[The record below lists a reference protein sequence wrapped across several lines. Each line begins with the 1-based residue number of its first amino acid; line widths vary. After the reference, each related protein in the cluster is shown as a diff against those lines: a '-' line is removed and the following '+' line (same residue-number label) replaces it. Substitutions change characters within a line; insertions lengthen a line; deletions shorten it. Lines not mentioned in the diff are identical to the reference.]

1 VSTVALAAIL
11 LWVGSRI
18 GGRLAAPGQG
28 RAYRLVLSL
37 VAGLVA
43 FYLLQTALD
52 LVGIRWT
59 RWSLGLGLA
68 VLGGAGHFLVARRG
82 GGSRSSPSPEA
93 TRLSS
98 DLGWGDAVAFGA
110 LAVFALF
117 APTLWVT
124 TPDWAYHWGLK
135 AQRYFLAGEVDLQ
148 LLTRP
153 WNWSIHPDY
162 PNLLPDLHAA
172 TAILAGRFAAPAQM
186 LWSVVFFALLL
197 VAARELLRQQ
207 GVDRGA
213 RQATMALLGL
223 LVGGFALR
231 QLGAGAAD
239 WPLGLALLLGLPALL
254 GAPEEEGERQLGAPE
269 PAAELQLGLAAALAA
284 GSKIEGVA
292 LAAAMVAVLWLRRGR
307 RLTLG
312 AALRSAVLPAAVVLP
327 WLAVALRHH
336 LFLDYAAGGPE
347 LRHLVAVGAA
357 LLEAMAGPAWSGL
370 LAAVFLPLPLLFV
383 PRARAFAAVACLQL
397 LVYGYVYLSSPAGH
411 RFYVLSTF
419 ARLALH
425 LIAAA
430 LVATA
435 AVLWGPRAAPR
446 SPQALR

>member
-1 VSTVALAAIL
+1 MSTVALAAIL
-11 LWVGSRI
+11 LWVGSRFV
-18 GGRLAAPGQG
+18 APLTVAGQG
-28 RAYRLVLSL
+28 RAYRLVVSL
-37 VAGLVA
+37 VAGLIA
-43 FYLLQTALD
+43 LYLLQTALD
-52 LVGIRWT
+52 LAGIRWT
-59 RWSLGLGLA
+59 RWSLGVGLLA
-68 VLGGAGHFLVARRG
+68 IAGCGHFVVARRYDG
-82 GGSRSSPSPEA
+82 LDEP

-98 DLGWGDAVAFGA
+98 DLGWGDAVAGGA
-110 LAVFALF
+110 VAVFGLF

-135 AQRYFLAGEVDLQ
+135 AQRYFLAGEVDLG

-153 WNWSIHPDY
+153 WSWSLHPDY
-162 PNLLPDLHAA
+162 PHLLPDLHAA
-172 TAILAGRFAAPAQM
+172 TAILAGRFAAPEQM

-197 VAARELLRQQ
+197 VVARELLRQQ

-223 LVGGFALR
+223 LAGGFALR
-231 QLGAGAAD
+231 SLAAGAAD
-239 WPLGLALLLGLPALL
+239 WPLGLALLLALPALL
-254 GAPEEEGERQLGAPE
+254 DGAVSEPAAELQLERSE

-292 LAAAMVAVLWLRRGR
+292 LGAAMVGVFWLRRGR
-307 RLTLG
+307 RLTLA
-312 AALRSAVLPAAVVLP
+312 AALRSAAPPAAVVLP

-336 LFLDYAAGGPE
+336 LFLDYDAGGPE
-347 LRHLVAVGAA
+347 LRHLGAVGAA
-357 LLEAMAGPAWSGL
+357 LLEAMAEPAWSGL
-370 LAAVFLPLPLLFV
+370 LAAVLLPLPLLFV

-397 LVYGYVYLSSPAGH
+397 LFYGYVYLSATAAH

-425 LIAAA
+425 LLPAA

-435 AVLWGPRAAPR
+435 AVLWGRRAP
-446 SPQALR
+446 